1 MRFAQRPCGS
11 FLLPEGGYLTRFNLK
26 RMNEAFNTRAAGK
39 LPTFQR
45 QMSMKRPQWFRLVQR
60 RSVWCPTWFGALC
73 MVALL
78 VTPIA
83 WWLFWGE
90 SYLSATSRLP
100 TAEVLVV
107 EGWIGE
113 EGVRAAAAEFRQHG
127 YRYVVATGCVANERW
142 ASDRWSY
149 ADVAER
155 ELLRLGIPRD
165 RVITAP
171 AGEVKRG
178 RTYQSAVAA
187 VQALR
192 AQGIQPKEINIFTNG
207 PHAARSRL
215 VFAKV
220 FGPETGVG
228 AVDWMPSDY
237 EPGPWWRSSERAR
250 ELIVETAGYLFELVL
265 NSGRGSSAGGSA
277 PGVSREQAG
286 RVSGESRL
294 SCRTESKPCNVP
306 GRRFGE
312 GCNGTFWTAAILN
325 P

>member
-1 MRFAQRPCGS
+1 MKK
-11 FLLPEGGYLTRFNLK
+11 TI
-26 RMNEAFNTRAAGK
+26 NTGDAGK
-39 LPTFQR
+39 LATFQR

-73 MVALL
+73 LVALL

-100 TAEVLVV
+100 GAEVLMV

-113 EGVRAAAAEFRQHG
+113 EAVRAAGTEFRQHG
-127 YRYVVATGCVANERW
+127 YRYVVATGCLANERW
-142 ASDRWSY
+142 ASDHWSY

-155 ELLRLGIPRD
+155 ELIRVGIPQGQ
-165 RVITAP
+165 VIAAS

-178 RTYQSAVAA
+178 RTYQSAAA
-187 VQALR
+187 AWQALR
-192 AQGIQPKEINIFTNG
+192 ARGIEPKSINVFTTG

-220 FGPETGVG
+220 YGPETKVGVI
-228 AVDWMPSDY
+228 DWTPSDR
-237 EPGPWWRSSERAR
+237 EAGPWWRSSERAR

-265 NSGRGSSAGGSA
+265 NSGRGSNAGKSA
-277 PGVSREQAG
+277 PGVSQEQAG
-286 RVSGESRL
+286 RVSGESRR
-294 SCRTESKPCNVP
+294 SCRTEFKRGSVP
-306 GRRFGE
+306 GPGFEPGR
-312 GCNGTFWTAAILN
+312 NGTFWTAAILN